1 MKKFILFV
9 LTAIFLALTSCGPE
23 PEIITCFDP
32 QYTLWHVEVLNES
45 ADSYSFS
52 FEPVCKLSQTIC
64 EMDGLNVTFQVDG
77 KEEAKQKVDSVWYN
91 EAKYS
96 FILTIHNNEN
106 GSSKVYAGLPKDDF
120 GDDYFADEYGLVWY
134 DEEAFLHSTYLD
146 ESLPCMLFELPTL
159 VVTIDQKGDVSFSF

>member
-77 KEEAKQKVDSVWYN
+77 ED
-91 EAKYS
+91 
-96 FILTIHNNEN
+96 
-106 GSSKVYAGLPKDDF
+106 
-120 GDDYFADEYGLVWY
+120 
-134 DEEAFLHSTYLD
+134 EAFLHSTYLD
-146 ESLPCMLFELPTL
+146 ESLPCTLFELPTL
-159 VVTIDQKGDVSFSF
+159 VVTIDQNGDVSFSF